1 MVFHATGYVTEG
13 TDMKRFGLRNGS
25 GPRASGTMSST
36 MTFGLYESSKY
47 SFWNAANSANFKGS
61 KG

>member
-1 MVFHATGYVTEG
+1 
-13 TDMKRFGLRNGS
+13 MKRFGLGNGS

-47 SFWNAANSANFKGS
+47 SFWNAANRANFKGS